1 MNLFDRHCHH
11 LARIK
16 ENILN
21 LVEKFSK
28 SKLKSAKHKNVH
40 LITIIIPKIIIDS
53 DLETPIIWYGG
64 RHLEDYNSVILFNV
78 LCGH

>member
-1 MNLFDRHCHH
+1 MNLFDCHCHQ

-16 ENILN
+16 GDILN

-28 SKLKSAKHKNVH
+28 SKLKSVKHKNVH
-40 LITIIIPKIIIDS
+40 LIPIIIPKIIIDS
-53 DLETPIIWYGG
+53 DLKTPIIWYGG
-64 RHLEDYNSVILFNV
+64 RRFGDYNSVIFFNV